1 MRMMFTSPRLEN
13 VEAVQALLHDAGIET
28 KIVGGRSYKAYSRRG
43 FSYNS
48 KAPYADEPQAQL
60 WVIRADHYRKARE
73 ILLEHDLLEEKRA
86 PSAFEAARADAPRP
100 NPGNRLNKIRL
111 ALLMAVIAVMAAQA
125 VRLLLHGG

>member
-13 VEAVQALLHDAGIET
+13 VEAVQALMQQAGIET
-28 KIVGGRSYKAYSRRG
+28 RITGGRSYKAFSRRG

-60 WVIRADHYRKARE
+60 WVTRADHYRKARE
-73 ILLEHDLLEEKRA
+73 ILLEHDLLEAKRE
-86 PSAFEAARADAPRP
+86 PSAFEAIRADAPKP
-100 NPGNRLNKIRL
+100 NPGNRLNKIRV

-125 VRLLLHGG
+125 VRLMLHGS

>member
-13 VEAVQALLHDAGIET
+13 VEAVQAMLRDAGIET
-28 KIVGGRSYKAYSRRG
+28 KIVGGRSYKAFSRRG

-73 ILLEHDLLEEKRA
+73 ILLEQGLLEEKRE
-86 PSAFEAARADAPRP
+86 PSAFDTGRTDALKP
-100 NPGNRLNKIRL
+100 NPGNRLNKIRM

-125 VRLLLHGG
+125 VRLLMQGS